1 MITVSLTEAR
11 RTLGQLIDQVVA
23 TGEHVTITRR
33 GRPVAVIVPYAWHEA
48 RVRRA
53 VELYELHRTITDRV
67 RLATAVDALIPLSE
81 LESQVAIESQE
92 VDESQSPD
100 QP

>member
-11 RTLGQLIDQVVA
+11 RTLAQLVDHVVA
-23 TGEHVTITRR
+23 TGEHVTITRW
-33 GRPVAVIVPYAWHEA
+33 GRPVAVVVPYAWHEA

-53 VELYELHRTITDRV
+53 AELYELYRTITDRV

-81 LESQVAIESQE
+81 LESQIASEPQE
-92 VDESQSPD
+92 VDESQSPE
-100 QP
+100 